1 MEKISVIII
10 VKNEEKLIED
20 CLKSIAWADEIIL
33 IDAESE
39 DRTLE
44 IAKNFTDKIFIKK
57 WEGFSKQ
64 KKYALSLAKNEW
76 VLNIDADERIT
87 LELKDEIFNLDFS
100 SDGYFIRRENYFLNK
115 IITTCGWGKDFQL
128 RLFKKSKVEV
138 TEKLVHEGFIVDGKL
153 SYLNKPM
160 KHYTFLSIEKSL
172 SKINT
177 YSSLQALESYKSKSK
192 VTGIKIFSHGFSAFF
207 RYYFS
212 LKGFKDGIY
221 GLIISFFNSIS
232 TTLTYVKI
240 WELQNSKKE
249 NK

>member
-1 MEKISVIII
+1 MEKISAIII

-33 IDAESE
+33 VDAESE
-39 DRTLE
+39 DKTLE

-64 KKYALSLAKNEW
+64 KKYALSLAKNQW
-76 VLNIDADERIT
+76 ALNIDADERVSDK
-87 LELKDEIFNLDFS
+87 LKEEILNLDFS

-115 IITTCGWGKDFQL
+115 IITTCGWEKDFQL
-128 RLFKKSKVEV
+128 RLFKKSKTIV
-138 TEKLVHEGFIVDGKL
+138 TDKFVHEGFIVDGKI
-153 SYLNKPM
+153 SYLKNPM

-172 SKINT
+172 SKINN
-177 YSSLQALESYKSKSK
+177 YSTLQAAESYKNKNR
-192 VTGIKIFSHGFSAFF
+192 VTGIKIVSHGFSAFF

-232 TTLTYVKI
+232 TILTYVKI
-240 WELQNSKKE
+240 WELQNLEKE